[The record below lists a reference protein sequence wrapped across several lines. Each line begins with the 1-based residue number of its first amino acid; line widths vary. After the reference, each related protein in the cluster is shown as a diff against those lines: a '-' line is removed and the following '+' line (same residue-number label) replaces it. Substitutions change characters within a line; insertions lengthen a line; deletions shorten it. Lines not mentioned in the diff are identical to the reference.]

1 MLPPTGILNGV
12 PRPRIIGGS
21 ARGRPLATPRSG
33 TRPTPSR
40 VREALFDM
48 LAFRE
53 RGTYLDLYAGSG
65 ALGLEAASR
74 GWRAICVDRSRA
86 AVEVVRR
93 NARSLGL
100 DVDVRLADAI
110 ASARALRGRVDVCS
124 ASPPYPDDLAAVF
137 QAILDSACV
146 RPGGLYVLQHPS
158 GMAPALLLE
167 GAPAATEV
175 RRYGSNALTIVRVP
189 GAAITHDG

>member
-1 MLPPTGILNGV
+1 MLPPPGILGGV
-12 PRPRIIGGS
+12 PRPRILGGS

-33 TRPTPSR
+33 TRPTPAR

-53 RGTYLDLYAGSG
+53 RGTFLDLYAGSG

-74 GWRAICVDRSRA
+74 GWRAICVERSREA
-86 AVEVVRR
+86 AAVVRR
-93 NARSLGL
+93 NARALGL
-100 DVDVRLADAI
+100 DVEVHLGDAI

-124 ASPPYPDDLAAVF
+124 ASPPYPHDLPAIF
-137 QAILDSACV
+137 QAILDSGCV

-158 GMAPALLLE
+158 GMAPALRLD
-167 GAPAATEV
+167 GAPVAAEV
-175 RRYGSNALTIVRVP
+175 RRYGSNALTVVRVP
-189 GAAITHDG
+189 PAERPQGG